1 MMNIRGER
9 RDGGNDA
16 RWAGRSRRSEEAGRR
31 WCLVVEE
38 GGRERR
44 FRSSFFFFFF
54 PLYTHPVSGRTL
66 NGGEGV
72 DRARRRR
79 RRRGGGSDGED
90 GQADGGDVG

>member
-1 MMNIRGER
+1 MVFSCGGGGER
-9 RDGGNDA
+9 
-16 RWAGRSRRSEEAGRR
+16 EKVPI
-31 WCLVVEE
+31 L
-38 GGRERR
+38 
-44 FRSSFFFFFF
+44 FFFFFF

-79 RRRGGGSDGED
+79 RRRRGGGSDGED